1 MVWRRQVRIWHHVGN
16 APTTTSIT
24 LCTLERFP
32 LFIPSLRLRLNKP
45 RNINRGA
52 SVKLASLCDSFLSS
66 IPPISM
72 ASGDTDSFS
81 DKVEENFH
89 HHNNSDSDSYSDSD
103 DDHNKRPPPKT
114 TGSTNVYRLFGRDQP
129 VHKVLG
135 GGKPADIL
143 LWRSRR
149 STGIVLGAGTAFW
162 IFFELMQ
169 YHLITF
175 ICHLLIVS
183 LAALFLWSNASVFI
197 HKSPLHIPHVA
208 LPEECV
214 HQVAS
219 ALTIEINRAFV
230 VVREIGTGKDL
241 KKFLSVIAVLWV
253 ISVIG
258 SWFNFMTLFYLFFV
272 SLFTLPLLYEK
283 YEDQVDALGEK
294 AMIEIKKQY
303 AVFDAKVL
311 SQIPIAGF
319 KKD

>member
-1 MVWRRQVRIWHHVGN
+1 
-16 APTTTSIT
+16 
-24 LCTLERFP
+24 
-32 LFIPSLRLRLNKP
+32 
-45 RNINRGA
+45 
-52 SVKLASLCDSFLSS
+52 
-66 IPPISM
+66 M
-72 ASGDTDSFS
+72 ASEDTDSFLQKME
-81 DKVEENFH
+81 DKFH
-89 HHNNSDSDSYSDSD
+89 DHNSESESFSSSD
-103 DDHNKRPPPKT
+103 DDHAKASK
-114 TGSTNVYRLFGRDQP
+114 SNVYRLFGREQP

-143 LWRSRR
+143 LWRNRR
-149 STGIVLGAGTAFW
+149 STGIALGAGTAFW
-162 IFFELMQ
+162 FFFEMMG

-175 ICHLLIVS
+175 ICHLLIMS

-197 HKSPLHIPHVA
+197 HKSPLHIPQVVI
-208 LPEECV
+208 PEECV
-214 HQVAS
+214 LEAAS
-219 ALTIEINRAFV
+219 AIRAEVNRAFV
-230 VVREIGTGKDL
+230 VLREIGTGRDL

-258 SWFNFMTLFYLFFV
+258 SWFNFLTLFYLFYL

-283 YEDQVDALGEK
+283 NEDQVDAMGEK

>member
-1 MVWRRQVRIWHHVGN
+1 
-16 APTTTSIT
+16 
-24 LCTLERFP
+24 
-32 LFIPSLRLRLNKP
+32 
-45 RNINRGA
+45 
-52 SVKLASLCDSFLSS
+52 
-66 IPPISM
+66 M

-89 HHNNSDSDSYSDSD
+89 HHHNSDSDSYSDSD

-311 SQIPIAGF
+311 SQIPIAGWRSVLF
-319 KKD
+319 RCQVLSLTEIPLPLLVFFFFFFFTEIPLPLLVFFFFFFFIFGESFS

>member
-1 MVWRRQVRIWHHVGN
+1 
-16 APTTTSIT
+16 
-24 LCTLERFP
+24 
-32 LFIPSLRLRLNKP
+32 
-45 RNINRGA
+45 
-52 SVKLASLCDSFLSS
+52 
-66 IPPISM
+66 M

-81 DKVEENFH
+81 DKVEEKFH
-89 HHNNSDSDSYSDSD
+89 DHNSDSDSYSDSD
-103 DDHNKRPPPKT
+103 DDHNNRPPPKT
-114 TGSTNVYRLFGRDQP
+114 TVSNNVYRLFGRDQP

-143 LWRSRR
+143 LWRNRR
-149 STGIVLGAGTAFW
+149 STGVVLGAGTAFW

-197 HKSPLHIPHVA
+197 HKSSLHIPHVA

-230 VVREIGTGKDL
+230 IVREIGTGRDL
-241 KKFLSVIAVLWV
+241 KKFLSSSLVVMFAFTDFVQTVAAEVGLIKVFFVMLPV
-253 ISVIG
+253 
-258 SWFNFMTLFYLFFV
+258 FV

>member
-1 MVWRRQVRIWHHVGN
+1 
-16 APTTTSIT
+16 
-24 LCTLERFP
+24 
-32 LFIPSLRLRLNKP
+32 
-45 RNINRGA
+45 
-52 SVKLASLCDSFLSS
+52 
-66 IPPISM
+66 M

-89 HHNNSDSDSYSDSD
+89 HHHNSDSDSYSDSD

-311 SQIPIAGF
+311 SQIPIAGWRSVLF
-319 KKD
+319 RCQLIE

>member
-1 MVWRRQVRIWHHVGN
+1 
-16 APTTTSIT
+16 
-24 LCTLERFP
+24 
-32 LFIPSLRLRLNKP
+32 
-45 RNINRGA
+45 
-52 SVKLASLCDSFLSS
+52 
-66 IPPISM
+66 M

-89 HHNNSDSDSYSDSD
+89 HHHNSDSDSYSDSD

-135 GGKPADIL
+135 GGKRNSIANVSAFVMFLCVSRYYLLAFLTPADIL